1 MRMVDAKSEAQKI
14 AFSPLTFQAVRA
26 ALNLGIFKVLDDAG
40 KDGLSLAEMENKL
53 NLGHYAVS
61 TLIEV
66 LESAGIVSAK
76 GGGLYAAS
84 KIVRCFLYDSMT
96 RVNMDFVNDVCYQGA
111 FYLQESFENGK
122 PEGLK
127 VFGGW
132 STVYQAL
139 SQLPQRARGSWFAF
153 DHFYSDNAFEDVIKI
168 ILSENPEN
176 VFDVGCNTGK
186 FELALF
192 AKGFKG
198 NITLLDLPQQLEKAK
213 ENLQAAGYAGKCVF
227 YPIDILKKGTK
238 FPGTEFPGSAVA
250 AGEENCGS
258 LNNEISETGNKKGTK
273 FPGTKFPGSAV
284 AAGEENGIAFEAAKN
299 GVNGP
304 DIILMS
310 QFLDCFSKEEIILI
324 LKKAQAVMS
333 ANSKLYILE
342 PFWDNQ
348 KFSAAKLSLTH
359 TSLYFTAIA
368 NGNSKIYAQT
378 EMEECVF
385 KAGLKIL
392 KVRKNIGSH
401 EYTLLECGK

>member
-153 DHFYSDNAFEDVIKI
+153 DHFYSDNAFQDVIKI
-168 ILSENPEN
+168 IMSENPKN

-227 YPIDILKKGTK
+227 YPIDILKKGT
-238 FPGTEFPGSAVA
+238 E
-250 AGEENCGS
+250 
-258 LNNEISETGNKKGTK
+258 
-273 FPGTKFPGSAV
+273 FPGTKFPETEFPGNAV
-284 AAGEENGIAFEAAKN
+284 ATGEESGIAFEAAKN
-299 GVNGP
+299 GINSP

-368 NGNSKIYAQT
+368 NGNSKMYAQT

-392 KVRKNIGSH
+392 KVRKNIGSY

>member
-153 DHFYSDNAFEDVIKI
+153 DHFYSDNAFQDVIKI
-168 ILSENPEN
+168 IMSENPKN

-227 YPIDILKKGTK
+227 YPIDILKKGT
-238 FPGTEFPGSAVA
+238 E
-250 AGEENCGS
+250 
-258 LNNEISETGNKKGTK
+258 
-273 FPGTKFPGSAV
+273 FPGTKFPETEFPGNAV
-284 AAGEENGIAFEAAKN
+284 ATGEESGIAFEAAKN
-299 GVNGP
+299 GVNSP

-368 NGNSKIYAQT
+368 NGNSKMYAQT

-392 KVRKNIGSH
+392 KVRKNIGSY

>member
-66 LESAGIVSAK
+66 PESAGIVSAK

-132 STVYQAL
+132 PTVYQAL

-227 YPIDILKKGTK
+227 YPIDILKK
-238 FPGTEFPGSAVA
+238 
-250 AGEENCGS
+250 
-258 LNNEISETGNKKGTK
+258 
-273 FPGTKFPGSAV
+273 GTKFPGSAV

>member
-1 MRMVDAKSEAQKI
+1 MVDAKSEAQKI

-153 DHFYSDNAFEDVIKI
+153 DHFYSDNAFQDVIKI
-168 ILSENPEN
+168 IMSENPKN

-227 YPIDILKKGTK
+227 YPIDILKKGT
-238 FPGTEFPGSAVA
+238 E
-250 AGEENCGS
+250 
-258 LNNEISETGNKKGTK
+258 
-273 FPGTKFPGSAV
+273 FPGTKFPETEFPGNAV
-284 AAGEENGIAFEAAKN
+284 ATGEESGIAFEAAKN
-299 GVNGP
+299 GVNSP

-368 NGNSKIYAQT
+368 NGNSKMYAQT

-392 KVRKNIGSH
+392 KVRKNIGSY

>member
-153 DHFYSDNAFEDVIKI
+153 DHFYSDNAFQDVIKI
-168 ILSENPEN
+168 IMSENPKN

-227 YPIDILKKGTK
+227 YPIDILKKGT
-238 FPGTEFPGSAVA
+238 E
-250 AGEENCGS
+250 
-258 LNNEISETGNKKGTK
+258 
-273 FPGTKFPGSAV
+273 FPGTKFPETEFPGNAV
-284 AAGEENGIAFEAAKN
+284 ATGEESGIAFEAAKN
-299 GVNGP
+299 GVSSP

-368 NGNSKIYAQT
+368 NGNSKMYAQT

-392 KVRKNIGSH
+392 KVRKNIGSY

>member
-1 MRMVDAKSEAQKI
+1 MRMVDAKSDAQKI

-132 STVYQAL
+132 PTVYQAL

-250 AGEENCGS
+250 AGEEN
-258 LNNEISETGNKKGTK
+258 
-273 FPGTKFPGSAV
+273 
-284 AAGEENGIAFEAAKN
+284 GIAFEAAKN

-310 QFLDCFSKEEIILI
+310 QFLDCFSKKEIILI

>member
-84 KIVRCFLYDSMT
+84 KIVWCFLYDSMT

-132 STVYQAL
+132 PTVYQAL

-250 AGEENCGS
+250 AGEEN
-258 LNNEISETGNKKGTK
+258 
-273 FPGTKFPGSAV
+273 
-284 AAGEENGIAFEAAKN
+284 GIAFEAAKN

-310 QFLDCFSKEEIILI
+310 QFLDCFSKKEIILI

>member
-84 KIVRCFLYDSMT
+84 KIVWCFLYDSMT

-132 STVYQAL
+132 PTVYQAL

-238 FPGTEFPGSAVA
+238 FPGT
-250 AGEENCGS
+250 
-258 LNNEISETGNKKGTK
+258 
-273 FPGTKFPGSAV
+273 KFPGSAV

-310 QFLDCFSKEEIILI
+310 QFLDCFSKKEIILI

>member
-132 STVYQAL
+132 PTVYQAL

-238 FPGTEFPGSAVA
+238 FPGTKFPESAVA
-250 AGEENCGS
+250 AGE
-258 LNNEISETGNKKGTK
+258 K
-273 FPGTKFPGSAV
+273 
-284 AAGEENGIAFEAAKN
+284 NGIAFEAAKN